1 MHLLREPKSASVTER
16 TTFGAR
22 ATPGP
27 RVFTFGCFEVGTPL
41 SEGVPY
47 AVCRSWPQRAIPAD
61 CQRRPR
67 AAWLV
72 GGHRSRKSGARL
84 SSGGWVR
91 WYGLPRRQPWPV
103 VGSGRFLGL
112 GLRPGPRPAET
123 PKPRQTGVS
132 RSGHPGGHFGCTVSA
147 DALGLL
153 RAPQPLWEPVSGRS
167 DARTGIRMSRRS
179 RVGSERE
186 QVQSQAACPQ
196 SARIGCG
203 WPRDP
208 LQIPRG
214 GGWGPGIPPAS
225 PPGDGNPRR
234 PLSPAPKCV
243 D

>member
-1 MHLLREPKSASVTER
+1 MLREPKSASVTER

-103 VGSGRFLGL
+103 VGSGRFLGVGTASGPTAGRNAQTTPNGCVSVWAPGGPL
-112 GLRPGPRPAET
+112 WLYGERGRPGPASGPAA
-123 PKPRQTGVS
+123 PVGACQWP
-132 RSGHPGGHFGCTVSA
+132 FGCSNWHSDVQAVTGWVGEGAGAKPS
-147 DALGLL
+147 GL
-153 RAPQPLWEPVSGRS
+153 PP
-167 DARTGIRMSRRS
+167 IRENWM
-179 RVGSERE
+179 RV
-186 QVQSQAACPQ
+186 A
-196 SARIGCG
+196 
-203 WPRDP
+203 
-208 LQIPRG
+208 
-214 GGWGPGIPPAS
+214 
-225 PPGDGNPRR
+225 
-234 PLSPAPKCV
+234 
-243 D
+243 